1 MIKTRARAL
10 MSALKEFRLLLLN
23 NEEIKATYTLPR
35 TEDTLGNHNCS
46 VKDVDKKCRFHLL
59 SETVLLRQ
67 IWDCPV
73 HDFDESKGSNVS
85 LKRV

>member
-35 TEDTLGNHNCS
+35 TEDT
-46 VKDVDKKCRFHLL
+46 KKCRFHLL

-73 HDFDESKGSNVS
+73 HDYDESKGSNVS
-85 LKRV
+85 LKRIQIIVIE